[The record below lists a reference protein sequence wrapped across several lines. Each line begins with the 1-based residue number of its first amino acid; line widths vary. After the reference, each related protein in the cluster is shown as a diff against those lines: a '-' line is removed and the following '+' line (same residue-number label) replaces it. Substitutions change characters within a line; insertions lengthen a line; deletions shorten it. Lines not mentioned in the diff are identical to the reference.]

1 MGKKKSLQYKLGDL
15 RSIPRVYSGRRK
27 PPPESCPLMFIHRL
41 GPTLTH
47 ILRCTLMIHP
57 HTITSKITELSS
69 LSLLSPVRSLSSVPE
84 KELVP
89 PTLLA
94 H

>member
-1 MGKKKSLQYKLGDL
+1 MGNQKSLQYKLGDL
-15 RSIPRVYSGRRK
+15 RSIPRVYSERRK
-27 PPPESCPLMFIHRL
+27 PSPESCPLTFIH
-41 GPTLTH
+41 TF
-47 ILRCTLMIHP
+47 RCILMIHP
-57 HTITSKITELSS
+57 HGITSKITELLS